1 MPLPGAA
8 QAVLS
13 AAEAEIQKLII
24 ASAAAGEYQDV
35 TELAAA
41 ADTLAKL
48 LRSPPLERVVG
59 EETRTL
65 ESTYTTSTRQALP
78 YRRASSRLYPRF
90 ERDDDKLVKV
100 AWSKRHRAEYEHR
113 APRGVADTLLE
124 AIRRRKGEGV
134 KFDAIDVLPLEDAR
148 GKEVPS
154 YQAYLALAWLRQ
166 EGVVAKHGRSQY
178 SLKPASATS
187 QRMIELWDA
196 LPQRCRHHERLDVKL
211 P

>member
-1 MPLPGAA
+1 
-8 QAVLS
+8 
-13 AAEAEIQKLII
+13 
-24 ASAAAGEYQDV
+24 
-35 TELAAA
+35 
-41 ADTLAKL
+41 
-48 LRSPPLERVVG
+48 VG

-65 ESTYTTSTRQALP
+65 ESTHTPSTGQALP

-124 AIRRRKGEGV
+124 AIRMRKGEGV
-134 KFDAIDVLPLEDAR
+134 KFDAADVFPLQDGR

-166 EGVVAKHGRSQY
+166 EGVVAKHGRYQY
-178 SLKPASATS
+178 SLKAASATS

-196 LPQRCRHHERLDVKL
+196 LPQRCQS
-211 P
+211 